1 MPHHDFDSVGRLL
14 EIIHEEVMDLHRK
27 VNKMSLDISKLT
39 ASEQALIGV
48 VEKVLVVVGN
58 QQTAL
63 KTLSD
68 QLAAAIAANDPV
80 NNLALQTSI
89 DTMAATLDTETQK
102 VGAALLNTA
111 LSIPVPG
118 SPGIPVPGPAPTP
131 QPAPA
136 QVPTD
141 SAVSPVATPPSP
153 TPTTGSSGSSG
164 PQETGSSASV
174 GAPTPDAPPATP
186 PTA

>member
-68 QLAAAIAANDPV
+68 QLVAAIAANDPV
-80 NNLALQTSI
+80 SNLALQTSI

-118 SPGIPVPGPAPTP
+118 SPGIPVPTP
-131 QPAPA
+131 QPASA

-141 SAVSPVATPPSP
+141 SAGSPVATPPSP